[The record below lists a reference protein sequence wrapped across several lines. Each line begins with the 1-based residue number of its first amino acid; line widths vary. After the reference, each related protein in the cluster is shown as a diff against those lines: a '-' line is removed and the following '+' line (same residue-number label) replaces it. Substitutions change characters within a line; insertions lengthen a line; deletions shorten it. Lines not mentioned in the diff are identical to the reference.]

1 MKGDIAFVG
10 FVITAEEWRE
20 LDAESRAALCAVATR
35 KHDGWL
41 PQRVARGSDAPPMSE
56 PDPTLAEGSGPLEL
70 VELADANA
78 NANANVNVNDY
89 IDLDLND

>member
-10 FVITAEEWRE
+10 FVLTAEEWRE

-35 KHDGWL
+35 THDDWL
-41 PQRVARGSDAPPMSE
+41 PQRLARSSDAPPVSE
-56 PDPTLAEGSGPLEL
+56 HAVTLAEGSGPLE
-70 VELADANA
+70 VAEP
-78 NANANVNVNDY
+78 DY